1 MVSLFNYLF
10 IYIFRIKQS
19 SNISI
24 YPFVEIKWNGPV
36 TMNHVKLK
44 YFHSGEALPA
54 SRQMSIN
61 LVISPSPGVGP
72 QWGSK
77 YLWMRGKYGDSYY
90 VAIDFHV
97 NI

>member
-1 MVSLFNYLF
+1 
-10 IYIFRIKQS
+10 
-19 SNISI
+19 
-24 YPFVEIKWNGPV
+24 
-36 TMNHVKLK
+36 MNHVKLK

-61 LVISPSPGVGP
+61 LLISPSPGVGP

-90 VAIDFHV
+90 VVIDFHV